1 MLTSS
6 IVLVMIVNTV
16 TASAPLGG
24 LAGVRLGYRPSGGV
38 DGCGQRPSPDSWRP
52 CLQEEG
58 IADAAYRAQRKER
71 FLWLCVRRPAG
82 ESTTMT
88 NPTNFTEDEM
98 MKRLLAFVLA
108 GALMAPTT
116 GLGSESAFSNDGTRR
131 AASKFPEKLPLPP
144 IPHLE
149 TMPWM
154 NLDLETKR
162 PRVDTLLPP
171 SFIVPAFPKN
181 SAFANNDLFNTRQLL
196 AGTGLK

>member
-1 MLTSS
+1 
-6 IVLVMIVNTV
+6 
-16 TASAPLGG
+16 
-24 LAGVRLGYRPSGGV
+24 
-38 DGCGQRPSPDSWRP
+38 
-52 CLQEEG
+52 
-58 IADAAYRAQRKER
+58 
-71 FLWLCVRRPAG
+71 
-82 ESTTMT
+82 
-88 NPTNFTEDEM
+88 M

-116 GLGSESAFSNDGTRR
+116 GLGSERAFSNDGTRR

-144 IPHLE
+144 IPYLE

-171 SFIVPAFPKN
+171 SFNVSAFPKY
-181 SAFANNDLFNTRQLL
+181 SAFANNHLFNTRQLL